1 MAGVQYTVTLNDI
14 GLASRFDAVAA
25 GAEDMTEL
33 MDMIGS
39 ALINGARTRIAET
52 NVDPDGVPWPKSFR
66 VLSGQGG
73 KTLYDQGNLLAS
85 ITEEPEPRE
94 VTVGSALIYAG
105 VHQAGGTIN
114 VPGRSAKI
122 YRRRDEAG
130 LGRRFVRKSE
140 ANEVTDVTIADYSI
154 EMPARPYLGISEGE
168 RETIL
173 DLTTGYFDDL
183 LTGEVH

>member
-73 KTLYDQGNLLAS
+73 KTLHDTGMLLGS
-85 ITEEPEPRE
+85 ITEEPGPRE

-105 VHQAGGTIN
+105 VHQAGATIRPVNAGALYFTLADGTK
-114 VPGRSAKI
+114 VV
-122 YRRRDEAG
+122 AG
-130 LGRRFVRKSE
+130 
-140 ANEVTDVTIADYSI
+140 EVTI
-154 EMPARPYLGISEGE
+154 PARPYLGISEGE